1 MIDLRRNQCAEF
13 ITKDYEAL
21 PRGFV
26 SLTKLK
32 DLWWKY
38 GGGSNSQD
46 GDEANAEQLQRIRE
60 SETKCFSEVHRV
72 ASTLGRNNERGFEL
86 FEKRPKRDPIQIDNN
101 GDPLTFGRGYRGE
114 ILMETLCR
122 LAYIADP
129 YEVSRATITIASE
142 MGGLPVCLPD
152 LPPKAGML
160 YVADAKDN
168 AYATFVHTL
177 IAETTE
183 IREIFATDRQK
194 QQIRDLSCDSERT
207 IADVCKAALAAAV
220 WAYHYEW
227 DTDHCHIFKK
237 TFEAGM
243 WGDGNLPT

>member
-1 MIDLRRNQCAEF
+1 MIDVCE
-13 ITKDYEAL
+13 IID
-21 PRGFV
+21 RGTRAFKH
-26 SLTKLK
+26 LTKLR
-32 DLWWKY
+32 DFWRKY
-38 GGGSNSQD
+38 GAGSGD
-46 GDEANAEQLQRIRE
+46 EGGDEATAQQLQMSRE
-60 SETKCFSEVHRV
+60 SEWKCFEEVKQV
-72 ASTLGRNNERGFEL
+72 ADALARNNERGFEL
-86 FEKRPKRDPIQIDNN
+86 LAKGRKRDPIQIDNN
-101 GDPLTFGRGYRGE
+101 GDPHPIESGYRGM

-129 YEVSRATITIASE
+129 FEVSRVTITIASE

-160 YVADAKDN
+160 YVADAKDD

-194 QQIRDLSCDSERT
+194 QQIRDLSRYSGRM
-207 IADVCKAALAAAV
+207 IAEVCKAALAAAV
-220 WAYHYEW
+220 AAYHYEA
-227 DTDHCHIFKK
+227 DTDHLYICKK

-243 WGDGNLPT
+243 WADGNLPT

>member
-1 MIDLRRNQCAEF
+1 MD
-13 ITKDYEAL
+13 
-21 PRGFV
+21 
-26 SLTKLK
+26 
-32 DLWWKY
+32 
-38 GGGSNSQD
+38 
-46 GDEANAEQLQRIRE
+46 RE
-60 SETKCFSEVHRV
+60 SEWKYFTEVDRV
-72 ASTLGRNNERGFEL
+72 AKALGRNNERGFEL
-86 FEKRPKRDPIQIDNN
+86 LVHGRKRDPIQIDNN

-129 YEVSRATITIASE
+129 YEVSRVTIRTASE

-160 YVADAKDN
+160 YVADAKDD

-177 IAETTE
+177 IDETTE
-183 IREIFATDRQK
+183 IRDIFATDRQK
-194 QQIRDLSCDSERT
+194 QQIRDLSGDSERM

-220 WAYHYEW
+220 WASHYEW
-227 DTDHCHIFKK
+227 DTDHNHIFKK